1 MTSLLKLK
9 EKFTTIANYG
19 RLIFSFSLFILTLS
33 VIIYESMLYGISVI
47 LSYIMFIVI
56 YILLIRYYYERNKLS
71 TRERG
76 SISMAVLFMLVIS
89 YFILTSNINSGLQ
102 VLILFIMLINI
113 IDFDYFLDAIDRIRN
128 SSSYKRR
135 Y

>member
-1 MTSLLKLK
+1 MTSSLELK

-33 VIIYESMLYGISVI
+33 AIIYESILYGISVI
-47 LSYIMFIVI
+47 LSYTMFIVI

-102 VLILFIMLINI
+102 LLILFIILN
-113 IDFDYFLDAIDRIRN
+113 
-128 SSSYKRR
+128 
-135 Y
+135 

>member
-9 EKFTTIANYG
+9 EKFITIANYG

-33 VIIYESMLYGISVI
+33 VIVYESLLYGISVI

-56 YILLIRYYYERNKLS
+56 YILLVRYYYERNKLS

-128 SSSYKRR
+128 SNSHKRR